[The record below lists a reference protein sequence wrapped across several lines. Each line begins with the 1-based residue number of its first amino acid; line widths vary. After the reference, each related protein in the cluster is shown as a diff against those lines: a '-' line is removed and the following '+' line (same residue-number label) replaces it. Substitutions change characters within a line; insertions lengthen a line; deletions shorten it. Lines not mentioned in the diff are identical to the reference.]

1 MLIHW
6 IWLATRP
13 DMTDRNRMVVLQ
25 HFQDAEDVYFAKPEA
40 YASIELLSA
49 EGKRAL
55 QNKNLTGAEKILAEC
70 AEKNIKILTYAD
82 ADYPERLRNIAD
94 PPLVLYYK
102 GRLPDCDEMPLIGVV
117 GTRRATAYGLTTA
130 KRMGY
135 QIASCGG
142 IVVSGLA
149 FGIDGMAM
157 AGALMAG
164 SPVIGVLGC
173 GADVVY
179 PMSNRHLFEDV
190 ERNGCILTEFPPGTP
205 PKRWNF
211 PRRNR
216 IISGLSCGVLVVE
229 APEKSGALIT
239 AQQAADQGR
248 DVFVVPGNIDVSS
261 CAGSNA
267 LLRDGA
273 AAVSCG
279 WDVMEEY
286 ESLYPGK
293 VRCNMGPAL
302 AGKRKIRHEVSE
314 QTLKVAQNPKILDEG
329 KAQRKLPK
337 KKEVDNNASRSYID
351 AEVKLPA
358 LSANEEKIVALVKQ
372 GTTLADEII
381 AQTEL
386 PANVV
391 LSSLTMLEI
400 KGVIRRLPGKRVE
413 MKK

>member
-6 IWLATRP
+6 IWLATRSG
-13 DMTDRNRMVVLQ
+13 MTDRVRMALLQ
-25 HFQDAEDVYFAKPEA
+25 HFQDAEDVYFADPAAYTQIKSLSEA
-40 YASIELLSA
+40 GMTAMLD
-49 EGKRAL
+49 
-55 QNKNLTGAEKILAEC
+55 KNLTGAEEILSEC
-70 AEKNIKILTYAD
+70 AEKGIRILVYGD
-82 ADYPERLRNIAD
+82 AEYPARLRNIDD
-94 PPLVLYYK
+94 PPVVLYYK
-102 GRLPDCDEMPLIGVV
+102 GNLPDWAGSPLIGVV
-117 GTRRATAYGLTTA
+117 GTRHATAYGLTTA

-135 QIASCGG
+135 QIAACGG

-149 FGIDGMAM
+149 FGIDSMAM
-157 AGALMAG
+157 GGALTAG
-164 SPVIGVLGC
+164 RPVIGVLGC

-179 PMSNRHLFEDV
+179 PLSNRHLFEDV
-190 ERNGCILTEFPPGTP
+190 EREGCLLTEFPPGTP
-205 PKRWNF
+205 PNRWNF
-211 PRRNR
+211 PKRNR

-239 AQQAADQGR
+239 AHQAAEQGR
-248 DVFVVPGNIDVSS
+248 DVFIVPGNIDVSS

-273 AAVSCG
+273 TAVSCG
-279 WDVMEEY
+279 WDVVSEY
-286 ESLYPGK
+286 EYLYPGK
-293 VRCNMGPAL
+293 VQCNMEPAL
-302 AGKRKIRHEVSE
+302 TKKRKVRQEAPD
-314 QTLKVAQNPKILDEG
+314 QALKVAQNSKILDE
-329 KAQRKLPK
+329 RKTPK
-337 KKEVDNNASRSYID
+337 QPREKKVVDNNASRSYID
-351 AEVKLPA
+351 AEAKLPA

-413 MKK
+413 IKE